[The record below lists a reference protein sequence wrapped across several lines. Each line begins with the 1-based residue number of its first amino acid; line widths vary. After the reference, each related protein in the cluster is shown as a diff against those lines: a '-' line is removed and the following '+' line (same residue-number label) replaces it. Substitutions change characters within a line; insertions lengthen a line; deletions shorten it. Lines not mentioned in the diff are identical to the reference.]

1 MEYRELSPE
10 DEELLAAAREVIRD
24 NYLKDRHEV
33 GSAVRAASGE
43 IYTGVHLESP
53 GVDICAEW
61 VALGKAISAGQ
72 RDFTCVVAAG
82 RRGVMSPCGVCREL
96 LLRYAPNADVIVP
109 DEQGRPRK
117 VTIGELLPIPYNRKR
132 PAAPT

>member
-10 DEELLAAAREVIRD
+10 DQELLAAAREVLRE
-24 NYLKDRHEV
+24 NYVKDRHEV

-43 IYTGVHLESP
+43 ISAGVHLESP
-53 GVDICAEW
+53 GVDVCAEW
-61 VALGKAISAGQ
+61 VALGKAVSAGQ
-72 RDFTCVVAAG
+72 RDFVCVAAVG

-109 DEQGRPRK
+109 DEQGRPVK
-117 VTIGELLPIPYNRKR
+117 VAIGELLPIPYNQKR
-132 PAAPT
+132 PAGPT